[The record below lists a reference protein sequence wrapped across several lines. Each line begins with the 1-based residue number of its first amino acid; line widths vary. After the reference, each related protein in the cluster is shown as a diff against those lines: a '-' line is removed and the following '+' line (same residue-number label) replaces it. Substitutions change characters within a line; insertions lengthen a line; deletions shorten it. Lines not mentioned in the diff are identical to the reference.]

1 MNKEPLRLSD
11 SETLKQLKSL
21 PGDIK
26 SARSELAEMVGSAS
40 DLYDR
45 IKGITSEIKN
55 QVGPMT
61 GVRKAFRS
69 ITADANK
76 LRNDELEIERLNSKQ
91 LKNLQER
98 VKKNAKLIE
107 RKGEE
112 IKAGK
117 DLTKFAKE
125 EVDQISDLANEFG
138 GVNKLTAI
146 QRDQLLDLIQ
156 STDHLSN
163 EQKAILSSYYDQDS
177 VLNDILGKTQQRLDA
192 EIEIDKKV
200 RGFTAAADLVSA
212 IPGLRQ
218 FAGPFKEAEKA
229 AREVAETSDDS
240 MEILKAGGEGLLKS
254 FGPITVAV
262 TGIAFLTKIF
272 FEASKQLTELG
283 KSMAVSREEAEAFRS
298 ELYSSSALS
307 SDLVMTTERL
317 AAAQGELAKSAG
329 ATRGFRMDELKAQT
343 RLVGRMGVQAET
355 AGKLANLSRVNG
367 ENAEDGLDA
376 IIGSTQELMRQQGIQ
391 FDIRDVTE
399 EVANTSGQI
408 ASQYKNNPRLIGQA
422 VVQARRLGLEL
433 SKTRDISGSL
443 LDFESSLTNEL
454 EAELLIG
461 KQLNLENARA
471 LALQGKYVEATAE
484 IVKQVGTI
492 DDFNNLNIIQ
502 QDALAKAAGM
512 SSDEMADML
521 LQQKN
526 LTLLGRETKKQI
538 NDRVKAL
545 RAEGKTEEANNLLR
559 QSGSDAQAKAAMMR
573 LDAQQKFNLAMEK
586 VSNLFSI
593 LGNNLT
599 TVLSIMGALA
609 GVAAAIAVSITIAT
623 AGTNVLPALGAMALA
638 GIGGAVGGGL
648 LGSSISSVDK
658 EPDAVAQDFVLKTD
672 KKDSFA
678 LVGGTSLASNDSSI
692 KEMAS
697 DMKALVNEMKKST
710 VLNINSNNVVQKA
723 IVTSYK

>member
-1 MNKEPLRLSD
+1 
-11 SETLKQLKSL
+11 
-21 PGDIK
+21 
-26 SARSELAEMVGSAS
+26 
-40 DLYDR
+40 
-45 IKGITSEIKN
+45 
-55 QVGPMT
+55 
-61 GVRKAFRS
+61 
-69 ITADANK
+69 
-76 LRNDELEIERLNSKQ
+76 
-91 LKNLQER
+91 
-98 VKKNAKLIE
+98 
-107 RKGEE
+107 
-112 IKAGK
+112 
-117 DLTKFAKE
+117 
-125 EVDQISDLANEFG
+125 
-138 GVNKLTAI
+138 
-146 QRDQLLDLIQ
+146 
-156 STDHLSN
+156 
-163 EQKAILSSYYDQDS
+163 
-177 VLNDILGKTQQRLDA
+177 
-192 EIEIDKKV
+192 
-200 RGFTAAADLVSA
+200 
-212 IPGLRQ
+212 
-218 FAGPFKEAEKA
+218 
-229 AREVAETSDDS
+229 
-240 MEILKAGGEGLLKS
+240 
-254 FGPITVAV
+254 
-262 TGIAFLTKIF
+262 
-272 FEASKQLTELG
+272 
-283 KSMAVSREEAEAFRS
+283 
-298 ELYSSSALS
+298 
-307 SDLVMTTERL
+307 
-317 AAAQGELAKSAG
+317 
-329 ATRGFRMDELKAQT
+329 MDELKAQT

-391 FDIRDVTE
+391 FDIKDVTE

-433 SKTRDISGSL
+433 SKTRDISSSL

-492 DDFNNLNIIQ
+492 DEFNNLNIIQ

-623 AGTNVLPALGAMALA
+623 AGANVLPALGAMALA
-638 GIGGAVGGGL
+638 GIGGAVGGGMI
-648 LGSSISSVDK
+648 GSALSSVDE

-692 KEMAS
+692 KEIAS
-697 DMKALVNEMKKST
+697 DMKALVKEMKKST